1 MRKRRMKWNVLA
13 LCMAV
18 VLIVTMLPTQV
29 LTKAETIGGKVE
41 IKPISYDIGE
51 NAFNYQITTS
61 EENAYIAY
69 YVYNRNEYNY
79 TRDELFSLAK
89 ETTEQKNRQ
98 VEVKVSGKESE
109 TLYVALISAEGD
121 LICSQEYDS
130 TFDDRLFADD
140 AENMEYVNGTLDDV
154 SAEAKNGKIIVKD
167 SSNQSGPGS
176 IVTFNRGQ
184 NGTYYTS
191 ESLTFVEGEGQ
202 IDISNCISES
212 GEYLFKYFIVKNG
225 VVTTKVNTVIYNYTK
240 PTAKLDPVNISTVK
254 WEKGI
259 LTIPGVDEN
268 SQLMGKMINTRI
280 YGSNDKERWL
290 PSDGHGRS
298 FGNQGIEIDFNNDLK
313 DYYKYYKVGISVQSN
328 DIDTCLSSDEVFTDI
343 YDTTSS
349 SEEVDNTL
357 KDVLVQAGV
366 DSVEKADADTLNKIY
381 NEADETKKAE
391 IAKALRDGLKETDTA
406 TLRTAMQT
414 NSDTRATVEAIEKMS
429 GITVANDV
437 SEDVKAYIDTANIKV
452 LGAALNADDGVSN
465 VGLKITKEADV
476 ATLDSKYKNAIP
488 LGITLTNVSTAASG
502 LAVPVTI
509 TIPVPRGIDISKLV
523 ILHMNADGTVNENF
537 SNGNGYSYDLNS
549 RTITFTVTH
558 FSTFIFAEADDTST
572 TPGNPTT
579 PANPITPANPTTP
592 ENPTTPA
599 NPTTLGSSVTN
610 PTTTAE
616 PAQSQA
622 TETYNTASATAE
634 TVTSSPKTGDNG
646 SMAVLWVLFAGCAIT
661 AFCYAKKRVRR

>member
-13 LCMAV
+13 LCMAAI
-18 VLIVTMLPTQV
+18 LIVTMLPTQV
-29 LTKAETIGGKVE
+29 LTKAETINGKVE

-69 YVYNRNEYNY
+69 YVYNGKEYNY
-79 TRDELFSLAK
+79 TMDELFNLAK

-98 VEVKVSGKESE
+98 VEVKVSGN
-109 TLYVALISAEGD
+109 TLDLLYVALISAEGD
-121 LICSQEYDS
+121 LICSHVYDS
-130 TFDDRLFADD
+130 TFYDRLLRDD
-140 AENMEYVNGTLDDV
+140 AESIEYVNGTLDDV
-154 SAEAKNGKIIVKD
+154 SAEVKNGKIIVKD
-167 SSNQSGPGS
+167 SSNQSGEGS
-176 IVTFNRGQ
+176 IYAFSHRM
-184 NGTYYTS
+184 NG
-191 ESLTFVEGEGQ
+191 GEWHGETHCYFTDGEAQ
-202 IDISNCISES
+202 ANISDCISGS

-254 WEKGI
+254 WKKGI
-259 LTIPGVDEN
+259 LTIPGVDQN
-268 SQLMGKMINTRI
+268 SQLMGKIIEATI
-280 YGSNDKERWL
+280 YRSNDNEQWL
-290 PSDGHGRS
+290 RGNGRGAWL
-298 FGNQGIEIDFNNDLK
+298 GNQDIELDLNDYIK
-313 DYYKYYKVGISVQSN
+313 DYKYYKVGIVVKSN
-328 DIDTCLSSDEVFTDI
+328 DIDNYLNSDEVFTDI

-349 SEEVDNTL
+349 SEEVNNTL

-537 SNGNGYSYDLNS
+537 SNGNGYSYDINS

-572 TPGNPTT
+572 TPENPT
-579 PANPITPANPTTP
+579 TPANPTTP
-592 ENPTTPA
+592 ENPTTPR
-599 NPTTLGSSVTN
+599 SSVTN

-622 TETYNTASATAE
+622 TETDNTASATAE

>member
-29 LTKAETIGGKVE
+29 LTKAETINGKVE

-51 NAFNYQITTS
+51 NAFNYRITTS

-69 YVYNRNEYNY
+69 YVYNLHEYNY
-79 TRDELFSLAK
+79 TRDELFNLAK
-89 ETTEQKNRQ
+89 ETTEQKDQQ
-98 VEVKVSGKESE
+98 VEVKVSGKALEQ
-109 TLYVALISAEGD
+109 LYVALISAEGD
-121 LICSQEYDS
+121 LICSHVYDS
-130 TFDDRLFADD
+130 TFYDRLLRDD
-140 AENMEYVNGTLDDV
+140 AESIEYVNGTLDDV
-154 SAEAKNGKIIVKD
+154 SAEVKNGKIIVKD
-167 SSNQSGPGS
+167 SSNQSGEGS
-176 IVTFNRGQ
+176 IYAFSHRM
-184 NGTYYTS
+184 NG
-191 ESLTFVEGEGQ
+191 GEWHGETHCYFTDGEAQ
-202 IDISNCISES
+202 ANISDCISGS

-240 PTAKLDPVNISTVK
+240 PTTKLDPVNISTVK
-254 WEKGI
+254 WKKGI
-259 LTIPGVDEN
+259 LTIPGVDQN
-268 SQLMGKMINTRI
+268 SQLMGKIIEATI
-280 YGSNDKERWL
+280 YRSNDNEQWL
-290 PSDGHGRS
+290 RGNGRGAWL
-298 FGNQGIEIDFNNDLK
+298 GNQDIELDLNDYIK
-313 DYYKYYKVGISVQSN
+313 DYKYYKVGIVVKSN
-328 DIDTCLSSDEVFTDI
+328 DIDNYLNSNEVFTDI

-349 SEEVDNTL
+349 SEEVNNTL

-572 TPGNPTT
+572 TP
-579 PANPITPANPTTP
+579 

-599 NPTTLGSSVTN
+599 NPTTPGSSVTN

-622 TETYNTASATAE
+622 TETDNTASATAE

>member
-29 LTKAETIGGKVE
+29 LTKAETINGKVE

-280 YGSNDKERWL
+280 YGSNDKERWFQRA
-290 PSDGHGRS
+290 GKGRS
-298 FGNQGIEIDFNNDLK
+298 FDNQGIEIDFNNDMK
-313 DYYKYYKVGISVQSN
+313 DDYKYYKVGISVQSN

-357 KDVLVQAGV
+357 KDVLTQAGV

-579 PANPITPANPTTP
+579 PANPTTP
-592 ENPTTPA
+592 ENP
-599 NPTTLGSSVTN
+599 
-610 PTTTAE
+610 TTAE

-622 TETYNTASATAE
+622 TETDNAASATAE
-634 TVTSSPKTGDNG
+634 TVTSSTKTGDNG

>member
-1 MRKRRMKWNVLA
+1 MD
-13 LCMAV
+13 
-18 VLIVTMLPTQV
+18 
-29 LTKAETIGGKVE
+29 
-41 IKPISYDIGE
+41 PI
-51 NAFNYQITTS
+51 
-61 EENAYIAY
+61 
-69 YVYNRNEYNY
+69 
-79 TRDELFSLAK
+79 
-89 ETTEQKNRQ
+89 
-98 VEVKVSGKESE
+98 
-109 TLYVALISAEGD
+109 
-121 LICSQEYDS
+121 
-130 TFDDRLFADD
+130 
-140 AENMEYVNGTLDDV
+140 
-154 SAEAKNGKIIVKD
+154 
-167 SSNQSGPGS
+167 
-176 IVTFNRGQ
+176 
-184 NGTYYTS
+184 
-191 ESLTFVEGEGQ
+191 
-202 IDISNCISES
+202 
-212 GEYLFKYFIVKNG
+212 
-225 VVTTKVNTVIYNYTK
+225 
-240 PTAKLDPVNISTVK
+240 NISTVK

-259 LTIPGVDEN
+259 LTIPGVDQN
-268 SQLMGKMINTRI
+268 SQLMGKDIEARI
-280 YGSNDKERWL
+280 YRSNDNEQWL
-290 PSDGHGRS
+290 RGNGRGAWL
-298 FGNQGIEIDFNNDLK
+298 GNQDIEVDLNDYIK
-313 DYYKYYKVGISVQSN
+313 DYKYYKVGIVVKSN
-328 DIDTCLSSDEVFTDI
+328 DIDNYLNSDEVFTDI

-357 KDVLVQAGV
+357 KDVLTQAGV
-366 DSVEKADADTLNKIY
+366 DSVDKADADTLNKIY

-437 SEDVKAYIDTANIKV
+437 PEDVKAYIDTANIKV

-579 PANPITPANPTTP
+579 PANPTTP

-599 NPTTLGSSVTN
+599 NPTTPGSSVTN

-622 TETYNTASATAE
+622 TETDNAASATAE

>member
-29 LTKAETIGGKVE
+29 LTRAETIGGKVE

-79 TRDELFSLAK
+79 TRDELFNLAK

-121 LICSQEYDS
+121 LICSQEYNS
-130 TFDDRLFADD
+130 TFYDRLLEDD
-140 AENMEYVNGTLDDV
+140 AESIEYVNGTLDDV

-167 SSNQSGPGS
+167 SSNQSGSGTIYIYGCFGTS
-176 IVTFNRGQ
+176 GWYEIADCSFT
-184 NGTYYTS
+184 NG
-191 ESLTFVEGEGQ
+191 EAQ
-202 IDISNCISES
+202 ADISDRIRES
-212 GEYLFKYFIVKNG
+212 GDHVVKYFIVKNG

-259 LTIPGVDEN
+259 LTIPGVDQN
-268 SQLMGKMINTRI
+268 SQLMGKIIEATI
-280 YGSNDKERWL
+280 YRSNDNEQWL
-290 PSDGHGRS
+290 RGNGRGAWL
-298 FGNQGIEIDFNNDLK
+298 GNQDIELDLNDEIK
-313 DYYKYYKVGISVQSN
+313 DYKYYKVGLVVKSD
-328 DIDTCLSSDEVFTDI
+328 DIDNYLNSDEVFTDI

-357 KDVLVQAGV
+357 KDVLTQAGV

-381 NEADETKKAE
+381 NEADEIKKAE

-537 SNGNGYSYDLNS
+537 SNGNGYSYDINS

-558 FSTFIFAEADDTST
+558 FSTFIFAEADETNT
-572 TPGNPTT
+572 NPENPTT
-579 PANPITPANPTTP
+579 PENPTSPANPTTP
-592 ENPTTPA
+592 ENPTTP
-599 NPTTLGSSVTN
+599 GSSVTN

-622 TETYNTASATAE
+622 TETDNTASATAE
-634 TVTSSPKTGDNG
+634 TVTASPKTGDNG
-646 SMAVLWVLFAGCAIT
+646 SMAVLWILFASCAIT

>member
-13 LCMAV
+13 LCMAAI
-18 VLIVTMLPTQV
+18 LIVTMLPTQV
-29 LTKAETIGGKVE
+29 LTKAETINGKVE

-69 YVYNRNEYNY
+69 YVYNGKEYNY
-79 TRDELFSLAK
+79 TMDELFNLAK

-98 VEVKVSGKESE
+98 VEVKVSGN
-109 TLYVALISAEGD
+109 TLDLLYVALISAEGD
-121 LICSQEYDS
+121 LICSHVYDS
-130 TFDDRLFADD
+130 TFYDRLLRDD
-140 AENMEYVNGTLDDV
+140 AESIEYVNGTLDDV
-154 SAEAKNGKIIVKD
+154 SAEVKNGKIIVKD
-167 SSNQSGPGS
+167 SSNQSGEGS
-176 IVTFNRGQ
+176 IYAFSHRM
-184 NGTYYTS
+184 NG
-191 ESLTFVEGEGQ
+191 GEWHGETHCYFTDGEAQ
-202 IDISNCISES
+202 ANISDCISGS

-254 WEKGI
+254 WKKGI
-259 LTIPGVDEN
+259 LTIPGVDQN
-268 SQLMGKMINTRI
+268 SQLMGKIIEATI
-280 YGSNDKERWL
+280 YRSNDNEQWL
-290 PSDGHGRS
+290 RGNGRGAWL
-298 FGNQGIEIDFNNDLK
+298 GNQDIELDLNDYIK
-313 DYYKYYKVGISVQSN
+313 DYKYYKVGIVVKSN
-328 DIDTCLSSDEVFTDI
+328 DIDNYLNSDEVFTDI

-349 SEEVDNTL
+349 SEEVNNTL

-537 SNGNGYSYDLNS
+537 SNGNGYSYDINS

-572 TPGNPTT
+572 TPENPT
-579 PANPITPANPTTP
+579 TPANPTTP
-592 ENPTTPA
+592 ENPTTP
-599 NPTTLGSSVTN
+599 GSSVTN

-616 PAQSQA
+616 LAQSQA
-622 TETYNTASATAE
+622 TETDNTASATAE

>member
-313 DYYKYYKVGISVQSN
+313 DYYKYYKVGIVVKSN
-328 DIDTCLSSDEVFTDI
+328 DIDNYLNSDEVFTDI

-366 DSVEKADADTLNKIY
+366 DSVDKADADTLNKIY

-572 TPGNPTT
+572 TPENPT
-579 PANPITPANPTTP
+579 TPANPTTP

-599 NPTTLGSSVTN
+599 NPTTPGSSVTN

-622 TETYNTASATAE
+622 TETDNTASATAE

>member
-18 VLIVTMLPTQV
+18 ILIVTMLPTQV
-29 LTKAETIGGKVE
+29 LTKAETINGKVE

-69 YVYNRNEYNY
+69 YVYNGKEYNY
-79 TRDELFSLAK
+79 TMDELFNLAK

-98 VEVKVSGKESE
+98 VEVKVSGNILDL
-109 TLYVALISAEGD
+109 LYVALISTEGD
-121 LICSQEYDS
+121 LLCYTRCNTAFNHI
-130 TFDDRLFADD
+130 LFADD
-140 AENMEYVNGTLDDV
+140 AENIEYVNGTLDDV

-167 SSNQSGPGS
+167 SSNQSGSGG
-176 IVTFNRGQ
+176 ICYTFTHGM
-184 NGTYYTS
+184 NGDDFGKLVNCDFTD
-191 ESLTFVEGEGQ
+191 GEAQ
-202 IDISNCISES
+202 VDISDCISES
-212 GEYLFKYFIVKNG
+212 GEYLFKYCIVKNG
-225 VVTTKVNTVIYNYTK
+225 VVTTKVNTVTYNYTK
-240 PTAKLDPVNISTVK
+240 PTAKLDPINISTVK

-259 LTIPGVDEN
+259 LTIPGVDQN
-268 SQLMGKMINTRI
+268 SQLMGKIIEATI
-280 YGSNDKERWL
+280 YRSNDNEQWL
-290 PSDGHGRS
+290 RGNGRGAWL
-298 FGNQGIEIDFNNDLK
+298 GNQDIELDLNDYIK
-313 DYYKYYKVGISVQSN
+313 DYKYYKVGIVVKSN
-328 DIDTCLSSDEVFTDI
+328 DIDNYLNSDEVFTDI

-391 IAKALRDGLKETDTA
+391 LAKALRDGLKETDTA

-465 VGLKITKEADV
+465 VGFKITKEADV

-572 TPGNPTT
+572 TP
-579 PANPITPANPTTP
+579 

-599 NPTTLGSSVTN
+599 NPTTPGSSVTN

-622 TETYNTASATAE
+622 TETDNTASATAE
-634 TVTSSPKTGDNG
+634 TVTSSPKTGENG

>member
-29 LTKAETIGGKVE
+29 LTKAETIDGKVE

-51 NAFNYQITTS
+51 NAFNYRITTS

-69 YVYNRNEYNY
+69 YVYNKQEYNY
-79 TRDELFSLAK
+79 TMDELFNLAK
-89 ETTEQKNRQ
+89 ETTEQKNQQ
-98 VEVKVSGKESE
+98 VEVKVSGNILDL
-109 TLYVALISAEGD
+109 LYVALISTEGD
-121 LICSQEYDS
+121 LLCYTRCNTAFNHI
-130 TFDDRLFADD
+130 LFADD
-140 AENMEYVNGTLDDV
+140 AENIEYVNGTLDDV
-154 SAEAKNGKIIVKD
+154 SAEVKNGKIIVKD
-167 SSNQSGPGS
+167 SSNQSGSGR
-176 IVTFNRGQ
+176 ICYTFTRGM
-184 NGTYYTS
+184 NGDDFGKLVNCDFTD
-191 ESLTFVEGEGQ
+191 GEAQ
-202 IDISNCISES
+202 VDISDCISES

-225 VVTTKVNTVIYNYTK
+225 VVTTKVNTVTYNYTK
-240 PTAKLDPVNISTVK
+240 PTAKLDPINISTVK

-259 LTIPGVDEN
+259 LTIPGVDKN
-268 SQLMGKMINTRI
+268 SQLMGKRI
-280 YGSNDKERWL
+280 AATLNKSNDNEQWL
-290 PSDGHGRS
+290 RGTCRGTGL
-298 FGNQGIEIDFNNDLK
+298 GNYDTRVDYNESIK
-313 DYYKYYKVGISVQSN
+313 DYKYYKVGIVVKSD
-328 DIDTCLSSDEVFTDI
+328 DIDNCLDSDEVFTDI

-357 KDVLVQAGV
+357 KDVLTQAGV
-366 DSVEKADADTLNKIY
+366 DSVEKADADTLNRIY

-579 PANPITPANPTTP
+579 PANPTTP

-599 NPTTLGSSVTN
+599 NPTTPGSSVTN
-610 PTTTAE
+610 PTTAE

-622 TETYNTASATAE
+622 TETDNAASATAE

-646 SMAVLWVLFAGCAIT
+646 SMAVIWVLFAGCAIT

>member
-18 VLIVTMLPTQV
+18 ILIVTMLPTQV
-29 LTKAETIGGKVE
+29 LTKAETINGKVE

-79 TRDELFSLAK
+79 IRDELFNLAK

-121 LICSQEYDS
+121 LICSHEYDS
-130 TFDDRLFADD
+130 TFYDRLLEDD
-140 AENMEYVNGTLDDV
+140 AESIEYVNGTLDDV

-176 IVTFNRGQ
+176 IVAFNRGQ
-184 NGTYYTS
+184 NGTHYVS

-240 PTAKLDPVNISTVK
+240 PTAKLNPVNISTVK

-259 LTIPGVDEN
+259 LTIPAVDEN

-280 YGSNDKERWL
+280 YESNDKERWF
-290 PSDGHGRS
+290 PGDGQGRS
-298 FGNQGIEIDFNNDLK
+298 FGNQGIEIDFNNNMK
-313 DYYKYYKVGISVQSN
+313 DYKYYKVGISVQSN

-357 KDVLVQAGV
+357 KDVLTQAGV

-391 IAKALRDGLKETDTA
+391 IAKVLRDGLKETDTA

-572 TPGNPTT
+572 TPENPT
-579 PANPITPANPTTP
+579 TPANPTTP

-599 NPTTLGSSVTN
+599 NPTTPGNSVTN

-622 TETYNTASATAE
+622 TETDNTASATAE
-634 TVTSSPKTGDNG
+634 TVTSSPKTGDNS
-646 SMAVLWVLFAGCAIT
+646 SMAVIWVLFAGCAIT

>member
-29 LTKAETIGGKVE
+29 LTKAETINGKVE

-69 YVYNRNEYNY
+69 YVYNGKEYNY
-79 TRDELFSLAK
+79 TMDELFKLAK
-89 ETTEQKNRQ
+89 ETTEQKNQQ
-98 VEVKVSGKESE
+98 VEVKVSGNILDL
-109 TLYVALISAEGD
+109 LYVALISTEGD
-121 LICSQEYDS
+121 LLCSQRYN
-130 TFDDRLFADD
+130 TAFNHILFADD
-140 AENMEYVNGTLDDV
+140 AENIEYVNGTLDEV
-154 SAEAKNGKIIVKD
+154 SAEVKNGKIIVKD
-167 SSNQSGPGS
+167 SSNQSGSGR
-176 IVTFNRGQ
+176 I
-184 NGTYYTS
+184 YYTFTHGMNGD
-191 ESLTFVEGEGQ
+191 EFAKLVNCDFTDGEAQ
-202 IDISNCISES
+202 ADISDCISES
-212 GEYLFKYFIVKNG
+212 GEYLFKYCIVKNG

-254 WEKGI
+254 WDKGI
-259 LTIPGVDEN
+259 LTIPGVDQN
-268 SQLMGKMINTRI
+268 SQLMGKRIEATI
-280 YGSNDKERWL
+280 YGSNDNEQWL
-290 PSDGHGRS
+290 RGICHGTQL
-298 FGNQGIEIDFNNDLK
+298 GNYDIEYDLNDEIK
-313 DYYKYYKVGISVQSN
+313 DYKYYKVGIVVKSN
-328 DIDTCLSSDEVFTDI
+328 DIDNYLNSDEVFTDI

-349 SEEVDNTL
+349 SEEVNNTL

-366 DSVEKADADTLNKIY
+366 DSVDKADADTLNKIY

-537 SNGNGYSYDLNS
+537 SNGNGYSYDFNS

-572 TPGNPTT
+572 TPENPT
-579 PANPITPANPTTP
+579 TPANPTTP
-592 ENPTTPA
+592 ENPTTPT
-599 NPTTLGSSVTN
+599 NPTTPGSSVTN

-622 TETYNTASATAE
+622 TETDNTSSATAE
-634 TVTSSPKTGDNG
+634 TVTSSPKTGDNS
-646 SMAVLWVLFAGCAIT
+646 SMAVIWVLFAGCAIT

>member
-29 LTKAETIGGKVE
+29 LTRAETIGGKVE

-79 TRDELFSLAK
+79 TRDELFNLAK

-121 LICSQEYDS
+121 LICSQEYNS
-130 TFDDRLFADD
+130 TFYDRLLEDD
-140 AENMEYVNGTLDDV
+140 AESIEYVNGTLDDV

-167 SSNQSGPGS
+167 SSNQSGSGTIYIYGCFGTS
-176 IVTFNRGQ
+176 GWYEIADCSFT
-184 NGTYYTS
+184 NG
-191 ESLTFVEGEGQ
+191 EAQ
-202 IDISNCISES
+202 ADISDRIRES
-212 GEYLFKYFIVKNG
+212 GDHVVKYFIVKNG

-259 LTIPGVDEN
+259 LTIPGVDQN
-268 SQLMGKMINTRI
+268 SQLMGKIIEATI
-280 YGSNDKERWL
+280 YRSNDNEQWL
-290 PSDGHGRS
+290 RGNGRGAWL
-298 FGNQGIEIDFNNDLK
+298 GNQDIELDLNDEIK
-313 DYYKYYKVGISVQSN
+313 DYKYYKVGLVVKSD
-328 DIDTCLSSDEVFTDI
+328 DIDNYLNSDEVFTDI

-357 KDVLVQAGV
+357 KDVLTQAGV

-381 NEADETKKAE
+381 NEADEIKKAE

-537 SNGNGYSYDLNS
+537 SNGNGYSYDINS

-558 FSTFIFAEADDTST
+558 FSTFIFAEADETNT
-572 TPGNPTT
+572 NPENPTT
-579 PANPITPANPTTP
+579 PENPTSPANPTTP
-592 ENPTTPA
+592 ENPTTP
-599 NPTTLGSSVTN
+599 GSSVTN

-622 TETYNTASATAE
+622 TETDNTASATAE
-634 TVTSSPKTGDNG
+634 TVTASPKTGDNG
-646 SMAVLWVLFAGCAIT
+646 SMAVLWILFAGCAIT

>member
-349 SEEVDNTL
+349 SEEVNNTL

-366 DSVEKADADTLNKIY
+366 DSVDKADADTLNKIY

-572 TPGNPTT
+572 TPENPT
-579 PANPITPANPTTP
+579 TPANPTTP

-599 NPTTLGSSVTN
+599 NPTTPGSSVTN

-622 TETYNTASATAE
+622 TETDNTASATAE

>member
-29 LTKAETIGGKVE
+29 LTKAETIDGKVE

-79 TRDELFSLAK
+79 TRDELFNLAK

-121 LICSQEYDS
+121 LICSQEYNS

-140 AENMEYVNGTLDDV
+140 AESIKYVNGTLDDV

-167 SSNQSGPGS
+167 SSNQSGRGT
-176 IVTFNRGQ
+176 IYTFTHGM
-184 NGTYYTS
+184 NGAEYY
-191 ESLTFVEGEGQ
+191 GEANCYFTDGEAQ
-202 IDISNCISES
+202 ADISDDIRES
-212 GEYLFKYFIVKNG
+212 GDHVVKYFIVKNG

-259 LTIPGVDEN
+259 LTIPGVDKN
-268 SQLMGKMINTRI
+268 SQLMGKRI
-280 YGSNDKERWL
+280 EATIYRSNDKEQW
-290 PSDGHGRS
+290 SRS
-298 FGNQGIEIDFNNDLK
+298 NNSCITSIGNYTYSMDLNHEIK
-313 DYYKYYKVGISVQSN
+313 DYKYYKVGIVVKSN
-328 DIDTCLSSDEVFTDI
+328 DIDNYLNSDEVFTDI

-357 KDVLVQAGV
+357 KDVLTQAGV
-366 DSVEKADADTLNKIY
+366 DSVDKADADTLNKIY

-437 SEDVKAYIDTANIKV
+437 PEDVKAYIDTANIKV

-579 PANPITPANPTTP
+579 PANPTTP

-599 NPTTLGSSVTN
+599 NPTTPGSSVTN

-622 TETYNTASATAE
+622 TETDNAASATAE

>member
-1 MRKRRMKWNVLA
+1 MD
-13 LCMAV
+13 
-18 VLIVTMLPTQV
+18 
-29 LTKAETIGGKVE
+29 
-41 IKPISYDIGE
+41 PI
-51 NAFNYQITTS
+51 
-61 EENAYIAY
+61 
-69 YVYNRNEYNY
+69 
-79 TRDELFSLAK
+79 
-89 ETTEQKNRQ
+89 
-98 VEVKVSGKESE
+98 
-109 TLYVALISAEGD
+109 
-121 LICSQEYDS
+121 
-130 TFDDRLFADD
+130 
-140 AENMEYVNGTLDDV
+140 
-154 SAEAKNGKIIVKD
+154 
-167 SSNQSGPGS
+167 
-176 IVTFNRGQ
+176 
-184 NGTYYTS
+184 
-191 ESLTFVEGEGQ
+191 
-202 IDISNCISES
+202 
-212 GEYLFKYFIVKNG
+212 
-225 VVTTKVNTVIYNYTK
+225 
-240 PTAKLDPVNISTVK
+240 NISTVK

-259 LTIPGVDEN
+259 LTIPGVDKN
-268 SQLMGKMINTRI
+268 SQLMGKRI
-280 YGSNDKERWL
+280 AATIYRSNDKEQW
-290 PSDGHGRS
+290 SRS
-298 FGNQGIEIDFNNDLK
+298 NNTCITSIGNYTCSMDLK
-313 DYYKYYKVGISVQSN
+313 NEIKDYKYYKAGLVVKSD
-328 DIDTCLSSDEVFTDI
+328 DIDNYLNSDEVFTDI

-357 KDVLVQAGV
+357 KDVLTQAGV

-465 VGLKITKEADV
+465 VGFKITKEADV

-509 TIPVPRGIDISKLV
+509 TIRVPRGIDISKLV

-572 TPGNPTT
+572 TP
-579 PANPITPANPTTP
+579 

-599 NPTTLGSSVTN
+599 NPTTPGSSVTN

-622 TETYNTASATAE
+622 TETDKAASATAE

-646 SMAVLWVLFAGCAIT
+646 SMAVIWVLFAGCAIT

>member
-1 MRKRRMKWNVLA
+1 MSA
-13 LCMAV
+13 
-18 VLIVTMLPTQV
+18 
-29 LTKAETIGGKVE
+29 
-41 IKPISYDIGE
+41 
-51 NAFNYQITTS
+51 
-61 EENAYIAY
+61 
-69 YVYNRNEYNY
+69 
-79 TRDELFSLAK
+79 SLK
-89 ETTEQKNRQ
+89 
-98 VEVKVSGKESE
+98 
-109 TLYVALISAEGD
+109 
-121 LICSQEYDS
+121 
-130 TFDDRLFADD
+130 
-140 AENMEYVNGTLDDV
+140 
-154 SAEAKNGKIIVKD
+154 
-167 SSNQSGPGS
+167 
-176 IVTFNRGQ
+176 
-184 NGTYYTS
+184 
-191 ESLTFVEGEGQ
+191 FVEGEGQ

-259 LTIPGVDEN
+259 LTIPAVDEN

-280 YGSNDKERWL
+280 YGSNDKERWFQRA
-290 PSDGHGRS
+290 GKGRS
-298 FGNQGIEIDFNNDLK
+298 FDNQGIEIDFNNDMK
-313 DYYKYYKVGISVQSN
+313 DDYKYYKVGISVQSN

-357 KDVLVQAGV
+357 KDVLTQAGV
-366 DSVEKADADTLNKIY
+366 DSVDKADADTLNKIY

-537 SNGNGYSYDLNS
+537 SNGNGYSYDINS
-549 RTITFTVTH
+549 RTVTFTVTH

-572 TPGNPTT
+572 TP
-579 PANPITPANPTTP
+579 

-599 NPTTLGSSVTN
+599 NPTTPGSSVTN

-622 TETYNTASATAE
+622 TETDNTASATAE